1 MAVGFKKRKSRWN
14 IVTEQGHKAER
25 HIPVLL
31 QPVLAGLMPLGG
43 ARVIDGTFGAG
54 GYTRALLNAGAEVIA
69 LDRDPHAIGA
79 GQSLVDE
86 FFPRLRLVQMEFSQL
101 DCVIEEKVDAVIL
114 DIGVSSMQLDEAERG
129 FSFQKDGPLDMR
141 MAQTG
146 FTASDVVNRLKVD
159 ELIRIFKILGEERYA
174 VRIARMIEKRRCIQP
189 FLRTGDL
196 AHAIETLVGR
206 KAGDRIHPATRVFQA
221 LRIYVNDEVGE
232 LARGL
237 FAAERALKAGG
248 RLGVVSFHSLEDR
261 MVKRFFSAR
270 SGKCMRSRYLPEIE
284 TAPAT
289 FFPLFKGGV
298 TASKE
303 ELQQNPRSRSA
314 RLRIGVRTEVDSLD
328 ADMKLFSLAEI
339 PRFEG
344 AKK

>member
-1 MAVGFKKRKSRWN
+1 M
-14 IVTEQGHKAER
+14 TEQGHRAER

-31 QPVLAGLMPLGG
+31 QPVLAGLMPLVGS
-43 ARVIDGTFGAG
+43 RVIDGTFGAG

-69 LDRDPHAIGA
+69 LDRDPHAIGE
-79 GQSLVDE
+79 GQLLVDE

-101 DCVIEEKVDAVIL
+101 DRVVEEKVDAVIL

-146 FTASDVVNRLKVD
+146 FTASDVVNCLKGD
-159 ELIRIFKILGEERYA
+159 ELARIFKILGEERYA
-174 VRIARMIEKRRCIQP
+174 GRIARMIEKRRCVQP

-196 AHAIETLVGR
+196 AHAIEALVGR
-206 KAGDRIHPATRVFQA
+206 KPGDRIHPATRVFQA
-221 LRIYVNDEVGE
+221 LRIYVNDEIGE

-237 FAAERALKAGG
+237 FAAERVLKAGG

-270 SGKCMRSRYLPEIE
+270 SGKRMRSRYFPEIE
-284 TAPAT
+284 TDPAT
-289 FFPLFKGGV
+289 FTPLFKGGI
-298 TASKE
+298 TANEE
-303 ELQQNPRSRSA
+303 ELQKNPRSRSA
-314 RLRIGVRTEVDSLD
+314 RLRIGVRTEADSLA
-328 ADMKLFSLAEI
+328 ADMKLFGFAEI
-339 PRFEG
+339 ASFESV
-344 AKK
+344 KR

>member
-1 MAVGFKKRKSRWN
+1 MTKQNQR
-14 IVTEQGHKAER
+14 AER

-31 QPVLAGLMPLGG
+31 QPVLAGLMPLVG
-43 ARVIDGTFGAG
+43 AKVIDGTFGAG
-54 GYTRALLNAGAEVIA
+54 GYTRALLKAGAEVIA

-86 FFPRLRLVQMEFSQL
+86 FFPRLRLVHMEFSQL
-101 DCVIEEKVDAVIL
+101 DRVVEEKVDAVIL

-146 FTASDVVNRLKVD
+146 FTASDVINHLKAKD
-159 ELIRIFKILGEERYA
+159 LAHIFKILGEERYA
-174 VRIARMIEKRRCIQP
+174 GRIARMIEKRRAVQP

-196 AHAIETLVGR
+196 AYAIEALVGR
-206 KAGDRIHPATRVFQA
+206 KPGDRIHPATRVFQA
-221 LRIYVNDEVGE
+221 LRIYVNDEIGE
-232 LARGL
+232 LAHGL
-237 FAAERALKAGG
+237 FAAERVLKAGG

-270 SGKCMRSRYLPEIE
+270 SGEGMRSRYLPEIKHS
-284 TAPAT
+284 PAT
-289 FFPLFKGGV
+289 FFPLFKGGI
-298 TASKE
+298 TANKE

-314 RLRIGVRTEVDSLD
+314 RLRIGVRTD
-328 ADMKLFSLAEI
+328 AEALAEDMKLFGLAEI
-339 PRFEG
+339 ASFEG
-344 AKK
+344 GKK

>member
-1 MAVGFKKRKSRWN
+1 MKK
-14 IVTEQGHKAER
+14 QGNRAER

-31 QPVLAGLMPLGG
+31 QPVLAGLVPLVG
-43 ARVIDGTFGAG
+43 AKVIDGTFGAG
-54 GYTRALLNAGAEVIA
+54 GYTRALLNAGAQVIA
-69 LDRDPHAIGA
+69 LDRDPYAIRE

-86 FFPRLRLVQMEFSQL
+86 FFPRLRLVQIEFSQL
-101 DCVIEEKVDAVIL
+101 DSVVEEKVDAVIL
-114 DIGVSSMQLDEAERG
+114 DIGVSSMQIDEAERG

-146 FTASDVVNRLKVD
+146 FTAADVVNRLKVN
-159 ELIRIFKILGEERYA
+159 ELAQIFKILGEERYA
-174 VRIARMIEKRRCIQP
+174 GRIARMIEKRRCIQP

-196 AHAIETLVGR
+196 AHAIEALVGR
-206 KAGDRIHPATRVFQA
+206 KGGDRIHPATRVFQA
-221 LRIYVNDEVGE
+221 LRIYVNDEIGE

-237 FAAERALKAGG
+237 FAAERILKPGG

-270 SGKCMRSRYLPEIE
+270 SGECVRSRYLPEVE

-289 FFPLFKGGV
+289 FFPLFKGGI
-298 TASKE
+298 TANKE

-314 RLRIGVRTEVDSLD
+314 RLRIGVRTEVESQ
-328 ADMKLFSLAEI
+328 AFDMKLFGLAEI
-339 PRFEG
+339 ANFEG
-344 AKK
+344 GKK